1 MKGLVLRAFLVVAL
15 IFASAIGSQL
25 LAQMNMLANPGFEE
39 GGGSYDGWFTFGGNV
54 ELSLPDGD
62 NIIRTGVAASK
73 IYGTFAGCP
82 GPHGYNVNGYGQAF
96 TPVPGKNYE
105 FSGYSFVSGEDVIP
119 GDNTCTKN
127 RCIAKVVFFDAP
139 TGGFEISGNEVVVGD
154 WTTVTDQW
162 NYFEV
167 SAPCPAG
174 AQRVEALILFLQPE
188 CDTGAVF
195 IDDTALFELPTT
207 LTEPNLLVNPAFDGG
222 LTGWTT
228 FSNAWYDARNWAV
241 RTPMGSAK
249 MFSSFDPESDT
260 GMYQTFPATPGT
272 SYELSVHV
280 LNTCQ
285 EDAVQDTND
294 NFALASITFIDAV
307 GDSIIATADT
317 VIANATSPL
326 GTWVEYSIIGTAPA
340 GTDSVSPYFLFI
352 SPSLLSGAFWFDDAS
367 FKELPP
373 AGISDGVQPE
383 AVRLHQNAPN
393 PFGTST
399 LIRFDLARPAPVK
412 VGVYNVKGELVSTLV
427 DEHMTEGR
435 QEIRWNATDNSGEKV
450 ASGVYFYRLVTGD
463 TRLTRKMMLLH

>member
-1 MKGLVLRAFLVVAL
+1 MKGLLLRAFLLAAL
-15 IFASAIGSQL
+15 VLASATGSQL
-25 LAQMNMLANPGFEE
+25 LAQINMLANPGFEE

-82 GPHGYNVNGYGQAF
+82 GPHGYNVNGYGQSF
-96 TPVPGKNYE
+96 TPIPGMNYE
-105 FSGYSFVSGEDVIP
+105 FSGYSFVSSADVIP
-119 GDNTCTKN
+119 GDDTCNKN

-139 TGGFEISGNEVVVGD
+139 TAGFELSANEVVIGD

-162 NYFEV
+162 NYFEI
-167 SAPCPAG
+167 SAPCPVG

-188 CDTGAVF
+188 CDTGSVF
-195 IDDTALFELPTT
+195 IDDTSLLELPTT
-207 LTEPNLLVNPAFDGG
+207 LTEPNLLVNPSFDGG
-222 LTGWTT
+222 LTGWST
-228 FSNAWYDARNWAV
+228 FSNVWYDARNWAA

-260 GMYQTFPATPGT
+260 GMYQTFPAEPGT
-272 SYELSVHV
+272 NYELSVHV
-280 LNTCQ
+280 LNTCR

-307 GDSIIATADT
+307 GDSTIATVDT
-317 VIANATSPL
+317 VIGDATSPL
-326 GTWVEYSIIGTAPA
+326 GTWTEYSIIGTAPA

-373 AGISDGVQPE
+373 AGIPDEARPE
-383 AVRLHQNAPN
+383 VVRLHQNAPN
-393 PFGTST
+393 PFGSST
-399 LIRFDLARPAPVK
+399 LIRFDLARPAPVSI
-412 VGVYNVKGELVSTLV
+412 GVYNVKGELVSTLV

-435 QEIRWNATDNSGEKV
+435 KEISWNATDGRGERV
-450 ASGVYFYRLVTGD
+450 ASGVYFYRLVTGN
-463 TRLTRKMMLLH
+463 TELTRKMMLLQ